1 MKLSKLE
8 YIVLTE
14 SMRRKES
21 AGASGS
27 WGDGGSKDILDKF
40 EKFKYRLVEEYDLR
54 PSEISKLDDIE
65 VEIPSEFSNIREI
78 VDYKQSLS
86 GEQKLLNLLLSLKS
100 QNNLRFGVVT
110 EFRYD
115 ESFAKGYDKAIE
127 DVIKHLTPPTR

>member
-1 MKLSKLE
+1 MKFSELKN
-8 YIVLTE
+8 IVLSE
-14 SMRRKES
+14 SVRCKES
-21 AGASGS
+21 AGFSGS
-27 WGDGGSKDILDKF
+27 WGDGGSQAILDKF

-78 VDYKQSLS
+78 VDYKKSLS
-86 GEQKLLNLLLSLKS
+86 GEQKFLDLLLSLKS

-115 ESFAKGYDKAIE
+115 ESFAKGYDTAIE
-127 DVIKHLTPPTR
+127 DVICKLKQLQ